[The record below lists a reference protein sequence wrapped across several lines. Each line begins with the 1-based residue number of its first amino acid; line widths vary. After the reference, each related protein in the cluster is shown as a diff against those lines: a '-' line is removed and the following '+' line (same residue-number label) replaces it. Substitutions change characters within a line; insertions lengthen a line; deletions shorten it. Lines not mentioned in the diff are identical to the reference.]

1 MRVPI
6 QCLKHKISGNHE
18 SVFLDSSL
26 DRSGWTP
33 ASLDFLG
40 ELVTQLPAETASD
53 LAQKA
58 GMSVSRA
65 ELDRLGRALG
75 QACSEEHRSVLV
87 KLAHAPLE
95 PAQPEGGGRA
105 MVVQMDGCFVL
116 GQARDGKCP
125 GVEIKTACVYPQNA
139 PRERTLYSSVESA
152 EDFCDPVA
160 GLLRQAGV
168 RQNDTVVL
176 VGDGAPWIARIA
188 ELQNIPLVLDVFH
201 ASHYLDVVM
210 QASDWTETQRSS
222 ERKRLLKGEIQVQS
236 WLETYL
242 PIACKRETWSE
253 EATGAL
259 SYLQARLPHMDYPT
273 FLARGWP
280 IGSGQIEGIN
290 KSVIGHRMKRSGQHW
305 SRPGARGM
313 ASLRARRYSRRSL
326 LSFDHLRHAAF
337 STPQI

>member
-1 MRVPI
+1 M
-6 QCLKHKISGNHE
+6 QCLKHRENGNHE
-18 SVFLDSSL
+18 SLFLDSSL

-53 LAQKA
+53 LARKA

-75 QACSEEHRSVLV
+75 QACSSETRALLL
-87 KLAHAPLE
+87 KQALAPLE
-95 PAQPEGGGRA
+95 PAKPEGEGRV
-105 MVVQMDGCFVL
+105 MVLQMDGCFVL
-116 GQARDGKCP
+116 GQAQDGKCP

-139 PRERTLYSSVESA
+139 PRERTLYSTVESA

-168 RQNDTVVL
+168 RQNDTIVL

-188 ELQNIPLVLDVFH
+188 EYQNLPLVLDVFH

-210 QASDWTETQRSS
+210 QASDWTDLQRSS
-222 ERKRLLKGEIQVQS
+222 ERKRLLKGEIQLQS

-242 PIACKRETWSE
+242 PIASKRETWSE
-253 EATGAL
+253 EGRTAL
-259 SYLQARLPHMDYPT
+259 SYLQNRVFQMDYPT
-273 FLARGWP
+273 FLARKWP

-326 LSFDHLRHAAF
+326 LSFDHLRHVAF
-337 STPQI
+337 STPHF

>member
-1 MRVPI
+1 MKV
-6 QCLKHKISGNHE
+6 QCLEHRENGNHL
-18 SVFLDSSL
+18 SLLLDSSL
-26 DRSGWTP
+26 DGSGWTP

-40 ELVTQLPAETASD
+40 ELVTQLPAETASE

-58 GMSVSRA
+58 GMCVSRA
-65 ELDRLGRALG
+65 ELDRLARDLG
-75 QACSEEHRSVLV
+75 KACSVEHRSALV

-95 PAQPEGGGRA
+95 LAKPESSERV
-105 MVVQMDGCFVL
+105 MVLQMDGCFVL
-116 GQARDGKCP
+116 GQAQNGKCP
-125 GVEIKTACVYPQNA
+125 GVELKTACVYPQNA
-139 PRERTLYSSVESA
+139 PRERTLYSTVESA

-188 ELQNIPLVLDVFH
+188 ELQNLPLVLDVFH

-210 QASDWTETQRSS
+210 QASKWTETQRSS
-222 ERKRLLKGEIQVQS
+222 ERKRLLRGAINVHE

-242 PIACKRETWSE
+242 PPASKRETWSE

-273 FLARGWP
+273 FLARKWP
-280 IGSGQIEGIN
+280 IGSGQIEGVN

-313 ASLRARRYSRRSL
+313 ASLRARRYSRRSP
-326 LSFDHLRHAAF
+326 LSQDHLRHAAF
-337 STPQI
+337 PTSQI

>member
-1 MRVPI
+1 M
-6 QCLKHKISGNHE
+6 QCLKHRENGNHE
-18 SVFLDSSL
+18 SVFLDSTL

-58 GMSVSRA
+58 GMNVSRA
-65 ELDRLGRALG
+65 ELDRLIRALG
-75 QACSEEHRSVLV
+75 NACSEEHRSALV
-87 KLAHAPLE
+87 KLSHAPLE
-95 PAQPEGGGRA
+95 PAQPESSERV
-105 MVVQMDGCFVL
+105 MVLQMDGCFVL
-116 GQARDGKCP
+116 GQAKDGKCP

-139 PRERTLYSSVESA
+139 PRERTLYSTVESA

-188 ELQNIPLVLDVFH
+188 ELQNLPLVLDVFH

-210 QASDWTETQRSS
+210 QASDWTEAQRLA
-222 ERKRLLKGEIQVQS
+222 ERKRLLKGEIQLQS
-236 WLETYL
+236 WLETCL
-242 PIACKRETWSE
+242 PLPCKREAWIE
-253 EATGAL
+253 EARSAL
-259 SYLQARLPHMDYPT
+259 NYLQNRLSQMDYPT
-273 FLARGWP
+273 FITRGWP

-313 ASLRARRYSRRSL
+313 AALRARRYSRRSL

>member
-1 MRVPI
+1 MKV
-6 QCLKHKISGNHE
+6 QCLEHRENGNHL
-18 SVFLDSSL
+18 SLLLDSSL
-26 DRSGWTP
+26 DSSGWTP

-40 ELVTQLPAETASD
+40 ELVTQLPAETASE

-58 GMSVSRA
+58 GMCVSRA
-65 ELDRLGRALG
+65 ELDRLARDLG
-75 QACSEEHRSVLV
+75 KACSVEHRSALV

-95 PAQPEGGGRA
+95 PAKPESSERV
-105 MVVQMDGCFVL
+105 MVLQMDGCFVL
-116 GQARDGKCP
+116 GQAQNGKCP
-125 GVEIKTACVYPQNA
+125 GVELKTACVYPQNA
-139 PRERTLYSSVESA
+139 PRERMLYSTVESA

-188 ELQNIPLVLDVFH
+188 ELQNLPLVLDVFH

-210 QASDWTETQRSS
+210 QASKWTETQRST
-222 ERKRLLKGEIQVQS
+222 ERKQLLRGKINVHE

-242 PIACKRETWSE
+242 PLPSKRQTWSE

-259 SYLQARLPHMDYPT
+259 AYLQARLPYTDYPT
-273 FLARGWP
+273 FLSRNWP

-290 KSVIGHRMKRSGQHW
+290 KSVIEHRMKRSGQHW

-313 ASLRARRYSRRSL
+313 ASLRARRYSRRSP

-337 STPQI
+337 PTSQI